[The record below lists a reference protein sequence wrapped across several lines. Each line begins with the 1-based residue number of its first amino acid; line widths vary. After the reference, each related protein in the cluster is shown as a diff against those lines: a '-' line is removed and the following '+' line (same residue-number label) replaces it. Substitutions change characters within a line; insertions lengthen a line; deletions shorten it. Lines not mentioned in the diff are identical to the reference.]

1 MASNALPANL
11 DSLLAMGDAM
21 ADGLNDLEAT
31 IGVLQHTEV
40 KLRANL
46 ADTLAKQTAFN
57 ASKSARVGLTQAQT
71 TADSNGRA
79 FIGGSKNVLA
89 ATLGGQWSQVWEAT
103 GFPNQSLSVPS
114 KMDERLSLLGSLQ
127 AYLVANPTLMT

>member
-1 MASNALPANL
+1 M
-11 DSLLAMGDAM
+11 
-21 ADGLNDLEAT
+21 
-31 IGVLQHTEV
+31 
-40 KLRANL
+40 
-46 ADTLAKQTAFN
+46 
-57 ASKSARVGLTQAQT
+57 
-71 TADSNGRA
+71 
-79 FIGGSKNVLA
+79 LA

>member
-1 MASNALPANL
+1 M
-11 DSLLAMGDAM
+11 
-21 ADGLNDLEAT
+21 
-31 IGVLQHTEV
+31 
-40 KLRANL
+40 
-46 ADTLAKQTAFN
+46 
-57 ASKSARVGLTQAQT
+57 GLTQAQT